1 MKPENQSSQK
11 HNEEKPSYAQIV
23 TRNIHPQNDFLGHH
37 SANNHIIGQTTQVQ
51 MPFLEQAPIVQ
62 QPFLGSQGNQKQIL
76 DLLLSLNQRMTN
88 LEKVKIQI

>member
-51 MPFLEQAPIVQ
+51 MPFLESKAHFQ
-62 QPFLGSQGNQKQIL
+62 QPIADSQNHQKQIL
-76 DLLLSLNQRMTN
+76 DLLVNLSQRMSN
-88 LEKVKIQI
+88 LEKAKTL